1 MNTYYE
7 IQYNTKEDLNAW
19 FPSSLLAK
27 NEFSSY
33 AEACSTARELVFKEK
48 KKIAKRGRGSIL
60 EYRVVEYKSV
70 YMEEPV
76 KTFPITQSL
85 FV

>member
-33 AEACSTARELVFKEK
+33 AEACSTARELVYKEK
-48 KKIAKRGRGSIL
+48 KKIVKRCGGSIL